1 MTTTK
6 RLIKLAKIKSGEKV
20 TPVFGNGSWKD
31 SIEYYNGYIKL
42 WYNDSINSTKIV
54 KIKINN

>member
-6 RLIKLAKIKSGEKV
+6 RLIKLAKIKSGNKI
-20 TPVFGNGSWKD
+20 TPVYGNKSWKD

-42 WYNDSINSTKIV
+42 WYNDSINSTRIV